1 MEISIKTTQHVNI
14 DYALASLGERVA
26 VFFIDL
32 AIQVAYALL
41 VAGFLSY
48 AKIDINALVI
58 ILVSIPFATYDLI
71 SELLMNGQTIGKRV
85 MGLKVISLSGKQ
97 PSAGQYLIR
106 WMLRPIE
113 FMIGTGALASM
124 TILITGT
131 GQRLGDFLA
140 GTCVVRTK
148 RKVAFSKNLFPEFEK
163 GYNPTYPDV
172 IKLND
177 QDVNIIKEVIRTYSR
192 SHDSQLLQL
201 MVQRIKDHLDI
212 EPVNQTNL
220 QFLRS
225 IVKDHHHIHG
235 KI

>member
-1 MEISIKTTQHVNI
+1 MEISIKTSQHVNI

-26 VFFIDL
+26 AFFIDL

-48 AKIDINALVI
+48 ANIEINALAV
-58 ILVSIPFATYDLI
+58 ILVSIPFAVYDLA
-71 SELLMNGQTIGKRV
+71 SELLMNGQSIGKRV
-85 MGLKVISLSGKQ
+85 LGLKVISTSGKQ

-106 WMLRPIE
+106 WMLRPVE
-113 FMIGTGALASM
+113 FMIGTGAIAAM
-124 TILITGT
+124 TVLITGS

-148 RKVAFSKNLFPEFEK
+148 RKVVFSKNLFPEFEK
-163 GYNPTYPDV
+163 GYTPAYPEV
-172 IKLND
+172 IRLND

-201 MVQRIKDHLDI
+201 MTQRIKDHLGI

-220 QFLRS
+220 QFLRA